1 MRKKSYLQD
10 AFMLTDKGYS
20 DLKKGIAACTLTN
33 FSMMLPFMVSI
44 QLILEVIKPLYGEE
58 ISYQRMWFLF
68 GLGIVCAVIVFLCSK
83 LDYTKTYVASYNESE
98 NTRTNLAEHIRK
110 LPMSVFNSKD
120 LSEITTNLMGDVSTS
135 EHVMSHVVPQ
145 LFSNMISISIICIM
159 MAFFDWRMA
168 LAMFISVP
176 LALLVILLSR
186 GIYGKLS
193 QKHNVAKLAASEQ
206 VQEYIEGIKVIRA
219 CNMDGEKFDALE
231 NSLRK
236 MMKLAVKMEL
246 GTGVFVTGAQV
257 LLQAGIGLTVFVGAS
272 LLTSG
277 ALEFVPLMMFLLIV
291 VRIYGPILTILT
303 LLPELFYHRIAIKR
317 MKTLMSIDTME
328 GDTQAHITDYGIE
341 LQNVEFRYNESGDT
355 IIKDFSAS
363 IPPDGITAL
372 VGPSGS
378 GKSTITRLIARFW
391 DANQGS
397 IKVGGI
403 DIKTLDP
410 EHLMS
415 YMSFVFQDVIL
426 FNDTVF
432 NNIKIGDLNA
442 TDEQV
447 HAAAKAARCDAF
459 IEKLPHGYDTVL
471 GENGS
476 TLSGGERQR
485 ISIAR
490 ALLKNAPIILL
501 DEATASLDPENESLI
516 QEAISTLIRG
526 KTVVVI
532 AHRLRTVAEA
542 DQILVLD
549 GGHVAEA
556 GTHEFLL
563 AQKGLYYKLYTIQ
576 QESLG
581 WSVGNEPHALTKIAQ

>member
-1 MRKKSYLQD
+1 MHKKPLLQNT
-10 AFMLTDKGYS
+10 FMLTDKGYS

-44 QLILEVIKPLYGEE
+44 QMILEIIKPLYGSE
-58 ISYQRMWFLF
+58 ISYQRMWLLF
-68 GLGIVCAVIVFLCSK
+68 GLGIVSAIIIFLCSK
-83 LDYTKTYVASYNESE
+83 LDYVQTYVASYNESE
-98 NTRTNLAEHIRK
+98 KTRTSLAEHIRK

-120 LSEITTNLMGDVSTS
+120 LSEITTNLMGDVATS

-145 LFSNMISISIICIM
+145 LFSNMISITVICIM

-168 LAMFISVP
+168 LAVFISVP
-176 LALLVILLSR
+176 VALLVIVLSR
-186 GIYGKLS
+186 SIYGKLN
-193 QKHNVAKLAASEQ
+193 QKHNAAKLAASEQ

-231 NSLRK
+231 KALRK
-236 MMKLAVKMEL
+236 MMKLAITMEL
-246 GTGVFVTGAQV
+246 GTGIFVTGAQV
-257 LLQAGIGLTVFVGAS
+257 LLQAGIGLTVFVGAN

-277 ALEFVPLMMFLLIV
+277 TLDFVSLIMFLLIV
-291 VRIYGPILTILT
+291 VRIYGPVLTILT
-303 LLPELFYHRIAIKR
+303 LLPELFYFQIAIGR

-328 GDTQAHITDYGIE
+328 GDTETELTDFSID
-341 LQNVEFRYNESGDT
+341 LQSVEFRYNESGDT
-355 IIKDFSAS
+355 IIHDFSAH

-391 DANQGS
+391 DTTQGN
-397 IKVGGI
+397 IQVGGI

-426 FNDTVF
+426 FHDTVF
-432 NNIKIGDLNA
+432 NNIKIGDMNA

-447 HAAAKAARCDAF
+447 REAARAARCDEF
-459 IEKLPHGYDTVL
+459 INALPHGYDSVL

-516 QEAISTLIRG
+516 QEAISTLIQG

-532 AHRLRTVAEA
+532 AHRLRTVAQA
-542 DQILVLD
+542 DHILVLEN
-549 GGHVAEA
+549 GHVAEQ
-556 GTHEFLL
+556 GTHDTLL
-563 AQKGLYYKLYTIQ
+563 AQKGLYHKLYTIQ

-581 WSVGNEPHALTKIAQ
+581 WSV